1 MRSHQ
6 VVVIKIKISKRSKLN
21 ATLQQM
27 RKNATTRAQKAIHSD
42 WTTTSKSLE
51 VNPNE
56 AENKQRTL
64 KPISQ
69 TLIVA

>member
-27 RKNATTRAQKAIHSD
+27 RKNATARAQKAIQSD
-42 WTTTSKSLE
+42 
-51 VNPNE
+51 
-56 AENKQRTL
+56 
-64 KPISQ
+64 
-69 TLIVA
+69 

>member
-27 RKNATTRAQKAIHSD
+27 RKNATARAQKAIQSD